1 MRYRGGPPLLLYRN
15 SCRFG
20 AHLICP
26 YLCRMEEKA
35 KRSGREQERRPP
47 RQAAAGRQRQAGRHG
62 RGFPRA
68 FPYIAQK
75 GGGRPARRIGSTAG
89 RAAGGTAGGGANWS
103 SIILLFII
111 IIYTI
116 HS

>member
-1 MRYRGGPPLLLYRN
+1 MLRYRGGPPLLLYRN

-47 RQAAAGRQRQAGRHG
+47 RQAAAA
-62 RGFPRA
+62 
-68 FPYIAQK
+68 
-75 GGGRPARRIGSTAG
+75 
-89 RAAGGTAGGGANWS
+89 AAGGSRRQDGTAAAS
-103 SIILLFII
+103 CVRPYI
-111 IIYTI
+111 
-116 HS
+116 

>member
-1 MRYRGGPPLLLYRN
+1 
-15 SCRFG
+15 
-20 AHLICP
+20 
-26 YLCRMEEKA
+26 MEEKA

-89 RAAGGTAGGGANWS
+89 GEERQRARQETEQSGRQ
-103 SIILLFII
+103 
-111 IIYTI
+111 
-116 HS
+116 